1 MVLFLVDRTVT
12 ENRPIELEIP
22 LLSGGEEARVE
33 LDI

>member
-1 MVLFLVDRTVT
+1 MVLFLVERAVA

-22 LLSGGEEARVE
+22 SQTGAEGRVE

>member
-1 MVLFLVDRTVT
+1 MVLFLVNRTVT

-22 LLSGGEEARVE
+22 FGSDAPGRVE